1 MVIVIHTEP
10 FLVGSSKGDWYYL
23 GNFLQQISSFAVP
36 FFFVAAGY
44 FFSKG
49 IEREKVFSRW
59 WRYTSRLSVLLT
71 LWILIDGIFWGPWF
85 GQIIKAGSLSPLL
98 WNLSAIP
105 SFAYKHPDLFF
116 LRGTAVP
123 LWFLVSLIVAI
134 SILALCVKISLSAN
148 GVLAIGLSAYVFS
161 LATSSYADS
170 AIGIGVTLPLEQR
183 GPAIAFAFLA
193 VGHYI
198 SQRDFRLKH
207 PGWILALA
215 TLLMFLESVSLS
227 QCREE
232 IFQERPYLFS
242 TLLLAASGLLFALQ
256 NPALG
261 AATLISRVGNRSLGM
276 YLTHTPVLGAL
287 GIIRSQFASPLWE
300 LFFPFLVF
308 SLSYW
313 IVLVLLKTPYA
324 RILVR

>member
-1 MVIVIHTEP
+1 MASAP
-10 FLVGSSKGDWYYL
+10 SRM
-23 GNFLQQISSFAVP
+23 
-36 FFFVAAGY
+36 AA
-44 FFSKG
+44 
-49 IEREKVFSRW
+49 
-59 WRYTSRLSVLLT
+59 
-71 LWILIDGIFWGPWF
+71 
-85 GQIIKAGSLSPLL
+85 KA
-98 WNLSAIP
+98 A
-105 SFAYKHPDLFF
+105 
-116 LRGTAVP
+116 R
-123 LWFLVSLIVAI
+123 
-134 SILALCVKISLSAN
+134 
-148 GVLAIGLSAYVFS
+148 
-161 LATSSYADS
+161 
-170 AIGIGVTLPLEQR
+170 
-183 GPAIAFAFLA
+183 IA
-193 VGHYI
+193 
-198 SQRDFRLKH
+198 
-207 PGWILALA
+207 
-215 TLLMFLESVSLS
+215 SVSLS